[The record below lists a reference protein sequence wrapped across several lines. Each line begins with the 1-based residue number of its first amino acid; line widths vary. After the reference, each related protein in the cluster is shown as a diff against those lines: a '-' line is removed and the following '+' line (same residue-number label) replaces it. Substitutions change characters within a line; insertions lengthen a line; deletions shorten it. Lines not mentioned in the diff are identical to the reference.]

1 MSIMSQTF
9 SNFVALLDENVRH
22 IDFSFY
28 DFFDNPVRFP
38 DIDLLMKQ
46 RRCDVKFL
54 LREAFHILPPC

>member
-28 DFFDNPVRFP
+28 VFFDKTNRL
-38 DIDLLMKQ
+38 INLYNL
-46 RRCDVKFL
+46 
-54 LREAFHILPPC
+54 I